1 MIDLTKLPLIIQKR
15 EADTKDSPKHI
26 ILNLFP
32 IKTSEEK
39 EKEDFR
45 KVITILDQVV
55 DLQREKNLPILTV
68 SLGKIE
74 DIYDTRA
81 LADYCEEK
89 LLEKAIEHKIN
100 VTIFG
105 RWYDVKGELVTA
117 LKKINNETNDFDHFF
132 LNICINYDG
141 KREIADACRV
151 IIRKILMEK
160 SDIDAID
167 PEMIKENIY
176 SSYLMPPDMIIEPLP
191 KFTGTFLWDSA
202 GSKIYKLNKSVLDLS
217 KADVAKAFDWYMTIK
232 H

>member
-1 MIDLTKLPLIIQKR
+1 MIDFTKLPLIIQKR
-15 EADTKDSPKHI
+15 TDTKNSPKHV

-32 IKTSEEK
+32 IKTTDEQK
-39 EKEDFR
+39 KEDFK
-45 KVITILDQVV
+45 KVINLLDQIV
-55 DLQREKNLPILTV
+55 DLQRERNVPILTV

-81 LADYCEEK
+81 LADYCEEI
-89 LLEKAIEHKIN
+89 LLKKANEHKIN

-141 KREIADACRV
+141 QREIADACRV

-160 SDIDAID
+160 SDIDAIN

-176 SSYLMPPDMIIEPLP
+176 SSYLMPPDMIIEPLSM
-191 KFTGTFLWDSA
+191 FRGTFLWDSV
-202 GSKIYKLNKSVLDLS
+202 GSKIYKLNKPVLELTKS
-217 KADVAKAFDWYMTIK
+217 DVSKAFDWYTG
-232 H
+232 